1 MISLSFMLIIFT
13 YILCGEGISIYQ
25 SLYDKHICL
34 TSENF
39 SYAYIECALN
49 TIIVLLAQ
57 DVFMCA
63 FICI

>member
-13 YILCGEGISIYQ
+13 YILCGKGISIYQ

-57 DVFMCA
+57 DVFMDT